1 MTAPA
6 SRGGTGTVEATEA
19 VTLAVYAKHVGCGL
33 CREYEERKAEMHRIS
48 MALVFV
54 ALLVTAPRL
63 TLAFLTGDGIA
74 IPQQIEVML
83 LTATGIGSGI
93 VLTVGNAILAHALA
107 QKSYQKG
114 LLWYVLLLAWI
125 CFLLSAVVVVS
136 PTLVSGLRKSS
147 LITVLPTASAQW
159 FWAIVAVAVIEVL
172 VGASITASILE
183 TAQQADY
190 SSGSSALGRLGSA
203 LITRLERTLAPQLSM
218 PAVPAPLLAAS
229 DQTRSPTLAA
239 YEPGLPS
246 MDNANDQTTPTIGA
260 VNQLSAPMVGAHD
273 QPILPIVTAFTNT
286 QKKQQRQQSLM
297 TYLISGEPFD
307 VQMFAEQHQVSP
319 QTVYR
324 DLKEM
329 QDKMAQAT

>member
-1 MTAPA
+1 MQ
-6 SRGGTGTVEATEA
+6 
-19 VTLAVYAKHVGCGL
+19 
-33 CREYEERKAEMHRIS
+33 RIS

-190 SSGSSALGRLGSA
+190 SSGPSALGRLSSA

-218 PAVPAPLLAAS
+218 PAVPAPLLAA
-229 DQTRSPTLAA
+229 DD
-239 YEPGLPS
+239 PGLPP
-246 MDNANDQTTPTIGA
+246 MDNADDQATPIIGA
-260 VNQLSAPMVGAHD
+260 VDQLSAPITGAKD
-273 QPILPIVTAFTNT
+273 QTTAPVVPAFTNT

>member
-1 MTAPA
+1 
-6 SRGGTGTVEATEA
+6 
-19 VTLAVYAKHVGCGL
+19 
-33 CREYEERKAEMHRIS
+33 MHKIS

-83 LTATGIGSGI
+83 LTATGIGSGV

-147 LITVLPTASAQW
+147 LVTVLPTASAQW

-183 TAQQADY
+183 TAQQEVHV
-190 SSGSSALGRLGSA
+190 SGPNALGRLGSA
-203 LITRLERTLAPQLSM
+203 LLTRLEHTLAPQL
-218 PAVPAPLLAAS
+218 AA
-229 DQTRSPTLAA
+229 PTLSPPIWATA
-239 YEPGLPS
+239 DQATAPILPANNQQLPPIGTANEPATS
-246 MDNANDQTTPTIGA
+246 TNGA
-260 VNQLSAPMVGAHD
+260 VNQLSAPINGVQD
-273 QPILPIVTAFTNT
+273 QATPPMIPAFTNT
-286 QKKQQRQQSLM
+286 QKKQQRQQLLM

-307 VQMFAEQHQVSP
+307 VQIFAEQHQVSP

-324 DLKEM
+324 DLKEL
-329 QDKMAQAT
+329 QDKMAQAA